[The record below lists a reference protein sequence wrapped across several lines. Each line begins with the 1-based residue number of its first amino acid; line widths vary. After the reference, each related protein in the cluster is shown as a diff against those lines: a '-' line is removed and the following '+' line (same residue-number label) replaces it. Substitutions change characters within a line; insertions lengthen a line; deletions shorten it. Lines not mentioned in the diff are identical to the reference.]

1 MNQET
6 NLEPDEEMRPEY
18 DLSGGMRGKYY
29 EQYKQ
34 GTNIVVLDPDVA
46 QVFRDS
52 ASVNQALRLLMT
64 IARQQVPSSAA

>member
-1 MNQET
+1 MNQEM